1 MNKKRERSGFTL
13 IELMVVVVIVG
24 ILASVSTPILRG
36 RIEQAKW
43 SEGAATAGT
52 IKTSVRISY
61 AEDPA
66 VTGAWAGQ
74 AVTGVAT
81 TLGFQAGDLTGRY
94 FTAENF
100 TITSVDSNGNVI
112 IAVSAPAGLTGSG
125 VLGAAGWVY
134 TP

>member
-1 MNKKRERSGFTL
+1 MNNKRERSGFTM

-24 ILASVSTPILRG
+24 ILASVSAPSLRG

-52 IKTSVRISY
+52 IKTAVRISY

-66 VTGAWAGQ
+66 VAGAWAGQ
-74 AVTGVAT
+74 AVTGVAI
-81 TLGFQAGDLTGRY
+81 TLGFQAGDLTGRS
-94 FTAENF
+94 FNVANF
-100 TITSVDSNGNVI
+100 TITSVDSNGNAN
-112 IAVSAPAGLTGSG
+112 IAVSAPIGLTGSG
-125 VLGAAGWVY
+125 VLGAAGWFY